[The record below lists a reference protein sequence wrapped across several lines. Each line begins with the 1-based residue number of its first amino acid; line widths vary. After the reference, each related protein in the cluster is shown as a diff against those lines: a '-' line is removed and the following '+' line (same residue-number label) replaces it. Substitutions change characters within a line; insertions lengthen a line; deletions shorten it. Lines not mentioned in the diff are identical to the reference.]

1 MSNEIVPYQLRIDVN
16 VINKIKEFAEEDGR
30 SLNKEIEY
38 ILKQYISEHSNTNIK
53 PSKPQP
59 IDRSQLGI

>member
-1 MSNEIVPYQLRIDVN
+1 MSNEITAYQLRIDSE

-38 ILKQYISEHSNTNIK
+38 ILKQYINNRK
-53 PSKPQP
+53 
-59 IDRSQLGI
+59 